1 MRVLNVESWRQ
12 SDAAGLSCES
22 RMRRLSII
30 VGALFLLGTA
40 LPFAAVSA
48 QDSPNKASADA
59 TEKGGGDVDKRLQRL
74 EEQLVDLSAQL
85 GTVETMA
92 RSGGGA
98 SEEQS
103 ADNGTSSG
111 SDSAR
116 LAQLEV
122 EVRAL
127 SSQVNEILQR
137 LQQLDGRASSN
148 VSPPSP
154 MASSQTGAP
163 PPPGGANQDSGFG
176 ATDVEPATPNAQS
189 ASRPVSKPKKKKSG
203 GLFFGLFGND
213 EESESDGSSASP
225 EGLTPRESVPQGD
238 QRMNNSDASPS
249 DSLPAQDGGSDNGT
263 TEATRQVQASLSPA
277 EAKSV
282 YDSAFMALQEGNPR
296 LAAEGFEKFIQG
308 SPNDP
313 MVGSAH
319 FWLGEAAFT
328 NGEYRKAADSYLK
341 TATDFPHSEKAAES
355 LFKLGIS
362 LKRLNEIDAA
372 CSTFDELARR
382 FPDATTLLNRAQ
394 KEKRRANCS

>member
-1 MRVLNVESWRQ
+1 M
-12 SDAAGLSCES
+12 
-22 RMRRLSII
+22 
-30 VGALFLLGTA
+30 GALFLLGTA
-40 LPFAAVSA
+40 LPFTVVSA
-48 QDSPNKASADA
+48 QDSSKEASSNASG
-59 TEKGGGDVDKRLQRL
+59 KGGGEVNTRLQRL

-103 ADNGTSSG
+103 ADTGTASG

-148 VSPPSP
+148 VSPS
-154 MASSQTGAP
+154 AP
-163 PPPGGANQDSGFG
+163 PPAASAQQGMAPPSDNRRPDDRFG
-176 ATDVEPATPNAQS
+176 ATDVEPTTPMAQS
-189 ASRPVSKPKKKKSG
+189 ASQPVERKKKKKKSG
-203 GLFFGLFGND
+203 GLFFGLFGDDDDND
-213 EESESDGSSASP
+213 NGGDESSASP
-225 EGLTPRESVPQGD
+225 EGLTPNVQS
-238 QRMNNSDASPS
+238 MNDSDMAPRGSSSAPGGENGGDASQARP
-249 DSLPAQDGGSDNGT
+249 
-263 TEATRQVQASLSPA
+263 QVQASLSPA

-296 LAAEGFEKFIQG
+296 LATEGFEKFIQG

-341 TATDFPHSEKAAES
+341 TATDFPNSEKAPES
-355 LFKLGIS
+355 LLKLGVA
-362 LKRLNEIDAA
+362 LKRLNETDAA
-372 CSTFDELARR
+372 CRTFNELANR
-382 FPDATTLLNRAQ
+382 FPDAKTLLRRAER
-394 KEKRRANCS
+394 EKRRANCS